1 MNYKKSIRRK
11 AIKLQ
16 NTDSKGGGKIRPMS
30 EAVAAVENS
39 NDNERN

>member
-11 AIKLQ
+11 AIKIQ

-30 EAVAAVENS
+30 EAIAAVEKP
-39 NDNERN
+39 NDSKTS

>member
-16 NTDSKGGGKIRPMS
+16 NSDSKGGGKIRPMS
-30 EAVAAVENS
+30 EALAAVEKP
-39 NDNERN
+39 NDIKRS

>member
-16 NTDSKGGGKIRPMS
+16 NTDSKGGRKIRPIS
-30 EAVAAVENS
+30 EAIAAVEKP
-39 NDNERN
+39 NDNKRS